1 MNTSN
6 DGCSTLVTLLRRRA
20 QGRPRQKLY
29 TFLGSREEETAA
41 LTYAEL
47 DHEARKLGAW
57 LQNLGAQGER
67 VLLLYPPGLDF
78 ITSFF
83 ACLYAGAIA
92 VPAYPPRMNR
102 NTLRLQAIICD
113 AQPAFVMTTTSS
125 LSGVRQ
131 MLSEIANLGRIQILL
146 SDQAESHTADG
157 WEYPII
163 SEVTPAFLQ
172 YTSGSTSSPKGV
184 MLSHSNLLSNLSLIK
199 NAIDCTPESQFVSW
213 LPPYHDM
220 GMIAAILEPLYAGAS
235 AVLMSPT
242 TFLQRPLCWL
252 RTISRYRATVSGGPN
267 FAYDLCM
274 RKTRPEQL
282 MNVDLSCWKTAFT
295 GAEPVRADTLA
306 RFYEAFAPYGFRA
319 QAFYPCYGLAEGTL
333 FVTGG
338 QNDEIPVVKTFQAS
352 GLENNLAIVLDNGH
366 SGGRPLVGCGT
377 NLPGQRIAI
386 VKPDDLTECLQGEI
400 GEVWVSGPSVAQGYW
415 ERPLETEQ
423 TFRAFLASTHEGPF
437 LRTGDLGFIHDNQ
450 LFITGRL
457 KDLIIVDGQNHY
469 PQDIE
474 LTVEKSHPAIRPSC
488 CAAFAVE
495 LGGRERL
502 VVVVEIERQYRTLNQ
517 DEIIK
522 TVRQAVAEQHELL
535 VERVLVI
542 KPGSLPKTSSG
553 KIQRYA
559 CRSDFLAILA
569 DEPCQ

>member
-1 MNTSN
+1 
-6 DGCSTLVTLLRRRA
+6 
-20 QGRPRQKLY
+20 
-29 TFLGSREEETAA
+29 
-41 LTYAEL
+41 
-47 DHEARKLGAW
+47 
-57 LQNLGAQGER
+57 
-67 VLLLYPPGLDF
+67 
-78 ITSFF
+78 
-83 ACLYAGAIA
+83 
-92 VPAYPPRMNR
+92 
-102 NTLRLQAIICD
+102 
-113 AQPAFVMTTTSS
+113 MTTTSS